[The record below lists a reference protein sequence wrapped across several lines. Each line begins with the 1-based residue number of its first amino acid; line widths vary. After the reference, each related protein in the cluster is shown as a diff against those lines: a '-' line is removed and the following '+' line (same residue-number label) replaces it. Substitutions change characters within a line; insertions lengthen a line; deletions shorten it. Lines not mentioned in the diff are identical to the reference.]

1 MLLQKV
7 IAAKDF
13 HCVLDSSK
21 IQSQMKEYTLI
32 TGASSGIG
40 YEMAKQ
46 LAAKKFNLILVARS
60 EEKLI
65 KLQKELIS
73 QFKVEVVYLLF
84 DLSEPN
90 SAQDLFDLVQS
101 KNFIVTGL
109 INNAGFG
116 DYGTFVDRP
125 LKKDE
130 EMIAVNIT
138 ALVGLTKLFGC
149 EMKKA
154 GKGRIMNV
162 ASLLSFLP
170 FPYYSV
176 YSATKSFVLAFT
188 ETVAAEM
195 QDTGVVITALCPGTV
210 ETPFHTEAMR
220 KTNAMSANKPMPV
233 EVVAKAGVELFL
245 NGKGKKIVGFMNWF
259 LSNLPRVT
267 PDIWMM
273 KIKKNLASFK
283 REHQ

>member
-1 MLLQKV
+1 
-7 IAAKDF
+7 
-13 HCVLDSSK
+13 
-21 IQSQMKEYTLI
+21 MKEYIII

-46 LAAKKFNLILVARS
+46 LASKKINLILVARS

-65 KLQKELIS
+65 KLQQELINQS
-73 QFKVEVVYLLF
+73 KVDVEYLLY

-90 SAQDLFDLVQS
+90 SAQDLYDQV
-101 KNFIVTGL
+101 KERNYVVAGL

-116 DYGTFVDRP
+116 DYGKFTDMS
-125 LKKDE
+125 LKKAE
-130 EMIAVNIT
+130 KMIAVNIT
-138 ALVGLTKLFGC
+138 TLVGLTRLFGAD
-149 EMKKA
+149 MIKK

-188 ETVAAEM
+188 ETVSAEM
-195 QDTGVVITALCPGTV
+195 QGTGVIVTALCPGTV
-210 ETPFHTEAMR
+210 DTPFHTDKMR
-220 KTNAMSANKPMPV
+220 QTNAMIANKPMQV
-233 EVVAKAGVELFL
+233 EVVAKVGVKLFL
-245 NGKGKKIVGFMNWF
+245 NGKGKKIVGFMNWI

-267 PDIWMM
+267 PDKLMM
-273 KIKKNLASFK
+273 KIKKHLASFK
-283 REHQ
+283 NGN

>member
-1 MLLQKV
+1 
-7 IAAKDF
+7 
-13 HCVLDSSK
+13 
-21 IQSQMKEYTLI
+21 MKEYILI

-46 LAAKKFNLILVARS
+46 LAAKNYNLILVART
-60 EEKLI
+60 EDKLV
-65 KLQKELIS
+65 KLQNDLKS
-73 QFKVEVVYLLF
+73 QFSIEVEYLLY

-90 SAQDLFDLVQS
+90 SAQDLYDQVKE
-101 KNFIVTGL
+101 KNYSVTGL

-116 DYGTFVDRP
+116 DYGNFVEMS

-138 ALVGLTKLFGC
+138 ALVGLTKLFGAD
-149 EMKKA
+149 MVNA

-170 FPYYSV
+170 FPYYSM
-176 YSATKSFVLAFT
+176 YSATKCFVLAFT
-188 ETVAAEM
+188 ETVSAEL
-195 QDTGVVITALCPGTV
+195 QGTDVTVTALCPGTV
-210 ETPFHTEAMR
+210 ETPFHTDQMR
-220 KTNAMSANKPMPV
+220 KTNAMSANKPMPAD
-233 EVVAKAGVELFL
+233 VVAKAGIELFL

-267 PDIWMM
+267 PDKLMM
-273 KIKKNLASFK
+273 KIKKNLASIK
-283 REHQ
+283 E

>member
-1 MLLQKV
+1 
-7 IAAKDF
+7 
-13 HCVLDSSK
+13 
-21 IQSQMKEYTLI
+21 MKEYTLI

-40 YEMAKQ
+40 YEMAKL
-46 LAAKKFNLILVARS
+46 LAAKNFNLILVARS
-60 EEKLI
+60 EDKL
-65 KLQKELIS
+65 KQLQAELTTT
-73 QFKVEVVYLLF
+73 FKIEVDYFLF

-90 SAQDLFDLVQS
+90 SAIDLY
-101 KNFIVTGL
+101 NFTKKKEYKITGL

-116 DYGTFVDRP
+116 DYGNFVEMP

-138 ALVGLTKLFGC
+138 ALVGLTKLFGA
-149 EMKKA
+149 EMIKA

-188 ETVAAEM
+188 ETVSAEL
-195 QDTGVVITALCPGTV
+195 QGTGVTVTALCPGTI
-210 ETPFHTEAMR
+210 ETPFHTDDMR
-220 KTNAMSANKPMPV
+220 KTNAMSANKPMSADL
-233 EVVAKAGVELFL
+233 VAKAGVELFL

-267 PDIWMM
+267 PDFVMM
-273 KIKKNLASFK
+273 KIKKNLASIK
-283 REHQ
+283 K

>member
-1 MLLQKV
+1 
-7 IAAKDF
+7 
-13 HCVLDSSK
+13 
-21 IQSQMKEYTLI
+21 MKEYILI

-46 LAAKKFNLILVARS
+46 LATKNVNLLLVARS
-60 EEKLI
+60 EDKLQ
-65 KLQKELIS
+65 KLQKELTVLHQIE
-73 QFKVEVVYLLF
+73 VEYFLY

-90 SAQDLFDLVQS
+90 SAQDLYNHIKQ
-101 KNFIVTGL
+101 KNYLVTGL

-116 DYGTFVDRP
+116 DYGNFTEMP

-138 ALVGLTKLFGC
+138 ALVGLTKLFGAD
-149 EMKKA
+149 MTKQ
-154 GKGRIMNV
+154 GKGKIMNV

-188 ETVAAEM
+188 ETVATELEG
-195 QDTGVVITALCPGTV
+195 TGVIVTALCPGTV
-210 ETPFHTEAMR
+210 ETPFHTNAMR
-220 KTNAMSANKPMPV
+220 KTNAMSANKPMPADI
-233 EVVAKAGVELFL
+233 VAKAGVELFL
-245 NGKGKKIVGFMNWF
+245 NGKGKKIVGIMNWV

-267 PDIWMM
+267 PDKIMM
-273 KIKKNLASFK
+273 KIKKNLASIK
-283 REHQ
+283 H